1 MTYDH
6 AMDDRYVSHRAA
18 LVAAILE
25 RDGVT
30 APADRQAA
38 FAGTPADPAVAAYV
52 ATVRQHAYRVT
63 DADVAALR
71 AAGKDDPAIF
81 ELTVAAAVGQ
91 ATRQYD
97 AALAVLAAIPAE
109 AG

>member
-1 MTYDH
+1 MTY
-6 AMDDRYVSHRAA
+6 AGPMDDRYTKHRAA
-18 LVAAILE
+18 LTAAILD

-30 APADRQAA
+30 PAADRQAA
-38 FAGTPADPAVAAYV
+38 YAGAPVDPAVAAYV

-63 DADVAALR
+63 DDHVAALR
-71 AAGKDDPAIF
+71 TAGHGDPAIF

-91 ATRQYD
+91 ATRQYE

>member
-1 MTYDH
+1 
-6 AMDDRYVSHRAA
+6 MDDRYTNHRATLA
-18 LVAAILE
+18 AAILE
-25 RDGVT
+25 RAGVT
-30 APADRQAA
+30 TGADRPAA
-38 FAGTPADPAVAAYV
+38 YAGTPADPAVAAYV

-71 AAGKDDPAIF
+71 AAGHDDPAIF

-97 AALAVLAAIPAE
+97 RAVAVLAAIPGEVAS
-109 AG
+109 

>member
-1 MTYDH
+1 MTYAA
-6 AMDDRYVSHRAA
+6 AMDDRYVRHRAA
-18 LVAAILE
+18 LTAAILE

-30 APADRQAA
+30 AAADRQAA
-38 FAGTPADPAVAAYV
+38 YAGTPTDPAVAAYV
-52 ATVRQHAYRVT
+52 ATVRQHAYRVA

-71 AAGKDDPAIF
+71 AAGHDDPAIF

>member
-1 MTYDH
+1 MT
-6 AMDDRYVSHRAA
+6 DRFTTRRAA
-18 LVAAILE
+18 VVAAILE

-30 APADRQAA
+30 PGADRQAA
-38 FAGTPADPAVAAYV
+38 FAGTPAEPAVAAYV

-71 AAGKDDPAIF
+71 AAGHADPAIF

-97 AALAVLAAIPAE
+97 AALAVLAAIPE
-109 AG
+109 GDR